1 MKKKVTA
8 SICSIALT
16 GSLIGATVLPVQ
28 AAASN
33 SVENQTVVQQ
43 VDSHFQDITV
53 DHDAYEAIVWAKNR
67 GIVSG
72 YADGTF
78 KPNDAITEAQF
89 AKMLSQFLSLKDDK
103 GDLIK
108 STSASH
114 WADGYYDS
122 LATYGAPLNAYFDN
136 TLRNKPVKRG
146 VVAQAISYL
155 TGGANSL
162 SDSIDFMIATG
173 ITTGQN
179 PQFEG
184 KDLYQFFGST
194 NNLTRAQVASFLY
207 RMHNGG
213 LEGATGIAV
222 EVHNNPEALSLVGLA
237 NKGMSTLDSSL
248 RLGTLGSETPPKNE
262 TTEPVV
268 KVDRAYIPVENLMQ
282 KPDLP
287 NGCEIVSLTAVLNY
301 YGYNVSKTT
310 MADNYL
316 PKQAFSWKNGKRYG
330 SDPYKAYAGNPRS
343 TTSGWYS
350 FAPPIVKATDNYMA
364 TQQNKMKGKDI
375 SGSSQKEILTY
386 LNNGVP
392 VVIWITL
399 DLSKPAL
406 NGQWY
411 LSDTGKYYKAY
422 TNLHAV
428 VLKGYKDGIVS
439 VMNPLKGQVT
449 YNQNAFFKSYE
460 ELGKHAMVLTK

>member
-43 VDSHFQDITV
+43 VDSQFQDITV

-108 STSASH
+108 YTSTSH

-122 LATYGAPLNAYFDN
+122 LAAYGAPLNAYFDN

-155 TGGANSL
+155 IGDANSL
-162 SDSIDFMIATG
+162 SDSIDFMIAAG

-184 KDLYQFFGST
+184 TDLNQFFGAT
-194 NNLTRAQVASFLY
+194 NDLTRAQVALFLY
-207 RMHNGG
+207 RMHNVG

-222 EVHNNPEALSLVGLA
+222 KVHNNQEALSLVGLA
-237 NKGMSTLDSSL
+237 NKGMGTLDSSL

-262 TTEPVV
+262 TTDPVV
-268 KVDRAYIPVENLMQ
+268 NVDRAYIPVENLMQ
-282 KPDLP
+282 KPELP
-287 NGCEIVSLTAVLNY
+287 NGCEIVSLTAVLNH

-310 MADNYL
+310 MADKYL
-316 PKQAFSWKNGKRYG
+316 PKQAFSWKSGKRYG
-330 SDPYKAYAGNPRS
+330 PDPYKAYVGNPRS

-350 FAPPIVKATDNYMA
+350 FAPPIVKAADNYMA
-364 TQQNKMKGKDI
+364 TQKNKMKAKDI

-392 VVIWITL
+392 VVIWITARF
-399 DLSKPAL
+399 KQA
-406 NGQWY
+406 
-411 LSDTGKYYKAY
+411 
-422 TNLHAV
+422 
-428 VLKGYKDGIVS
+428 GI
-439 VMNPLKGQVT
+439 KW
-449 YNQNAFFKSYE
+449 
-460 ELGKHAMVLTK
+460 AMVFK

>member
-1 MKKKVTA
+1 MKKRVTA
-8 SICSIALT
+8 SICSMALI
-16 GSLIGATVLPVQ
+16 GNLIGATVLPVQ
-28 AAASN
+28 ADAPN
-33 SVENQTVVQQ
+33 SVENATVEQQ
-43 VDSHFQDITV
+43 VHSPFQDITT

-78 KPNDAITEAQF
+78 KPNDTITEAQF
-89 AKMLSQFLSLKDDK
+89 AKMISQFLSLKDDK

-108 STSASH
+108 YTSTSH
-114 WADGYYDS
+114 WGDGYYDS
-122 LATYGAPLNAYFDN
+122 LAAYGTPLNGYFDN
-136 TLRNKPVKRG
+136 TVRNKPVKRG
-146 VVAQAISYL
+146 VVAQVISYL
-155 TGGANSL
+155 IGDANSL
-162 SDSIDFMIATG
+162 NDSIDFMIAGG

-184 KDLYQFFGST
+184 TDLHQFFGSM
-194 NNLTRAQVASFLY
+194 NDLTRAQVALFLY
-207 RMHNGG
+207 RMHNIG
-213 LEGATGIAV
+213 LEGATSIAV
-222 EVHNNPEALSLVGLA
+222 EVHNNPQALSLVALA
-237 NKGMSTLDSSL
+237 NKGMGTLDSSL

-262 TTEPVV
+262 TTDPVV
-268 KVDRAYIPVENLMQ
+268 NVDRAYIPVENVMQ
-282 KPDLP
+282 KPELP

-310 MADNYL
+310 MADNHL
-316 PKQAFSWKNGKRYG
+316 PKQAFSWNNGKRYG
-330 SDPYKAYAGNPRS
+330 PDPYKAYAGNPRS
-343 TTSGWYS
+343 ATSGWYS
-350 FAPPIVKATDNYMA
+350 FAPPIVKAADNYMA
-364 TQQNKMKGKDI
+364 TQKNKMKAVDI

-392 VVIWITL
+392 VVIWVTL
-399 DLSKPAL
+399 DLSKPSVK
-406 NGQWY
+406 GQWY
-411 LSDTGKYYKAY
+411 LSDTGKSYKAY

-449 YNQNAFFKSYE
+449 YKLDAFFKSYE